1 MNKYEL
7 WYSASDNSYTMFPAG
22 YKGSAILEG
31 DAVLQETFEAPTWE
45 DARRQQHE
53 FLGWEPY
60 VPFDYDKETP
70 S

>member
-7 WYSASDNSYTMFPAG
+7 WHSNKECSYTMIPAG
-22 YKGSAILEG
+22 YRAGAMLED

-45 DARRQQHE
+45 DAQRQKHE

-60 VPFDYDKETP
+60 VPFDDKEV
-70 S
+70 SS